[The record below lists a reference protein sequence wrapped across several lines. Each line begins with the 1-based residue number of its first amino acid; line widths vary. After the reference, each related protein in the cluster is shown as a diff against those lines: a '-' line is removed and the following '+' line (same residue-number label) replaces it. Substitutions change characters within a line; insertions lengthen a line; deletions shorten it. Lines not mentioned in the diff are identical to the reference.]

1 MPILERLTDIADR
14 VLPGAFTALVL
25 ARRGVL
31 RLLRPDKLL
40 RIARIRAQWGV
51 TPPAAFAVGAVRH
64 PDRPAVIDE
73 RGALSY
79 AEIHSRTT
87 RLAHGLAGHG
97 VDSRTRVGVLC
108 RNHHG
113 LIETVVACAKIG
125 ADVLLVNTGMT
136 PEQVRDVLA
145 EHEVGLLVADE
156 EFGEHVAAVPDGT
169 RLVLAR
175 TEGTTRRTTLEHL
188 IGVSGRTPLR
198 APVRNARIVV
208 LTSGT
213 TGTPKGA
220 PRPVNRDLHAAAVVL
235 ARIPLRAG
243 ERILV
248 PAPLFHTWGLAAML
262 LGGVLGATLVL
273 RRTFDPQQTL
283 AAAQRHRC
291 TSMFVVP
298 AMLQRMLDL
307 PESVRVPY
315 DLSALRVVASSGSAL
330 PPELATRARRTWG
343 PVLYNVYGTTEV
355 SWASIATP
363 HDLKEAPG
371 TAGRAPHRTTLRIL
385 DDRDR
390 PVNTGTTGRIFVG
403 NEMLFPGYT
412 RGGRGR
418 VVDELMAT
426 ADFGNLD
433 KSGRLSVTGRADDT
447 IVSGGENVHPQQV
460 TDALLTFPEVRDAA
474 TTGVPDDEF
483 GQRLAAFVV
492 LRAGQ
497 RLDATQ
503 ARERLRGQVARFAMP
518 RDVVFVHELPRNETG
533 KVVTRLLRDQ
543 LPDTADEG

>member
-1 MPILERLTDIADR
+1 MTDLADR

-25 ARRGVL
+25 ARRGAL

-51 TPPAAFAVGAVRH
+51 SPPAAFAIGAVRH

-79 AEIHSRTT
+79 AEVHARTT
-87 RLAHGLAGHG
+87 QLANGLAGHG

-113 LIETVVACAKIG
+113 FVETVVACSKIG
-125 ADVLLVNTGMT
+125 ADVVLVNTGLT
-136 PEQVRDVLA
+136 PDQVRGVLA
-145 EHEVGLLVADE
+145 DHDVDLLVADE
-156 EFGEHVAAVPDGT
+156 AFGDYLAAVPDGT
-169 RLVLAR
+169 RIVLAR

-188 IGVSGRTPLR
+188 IGSSSRTPLR
-198 APVRNARIVV
+198 PPERDAQIVV

-213 TGTPKGA
+213 SGPPKGA
-220 PRPVNRDLHAAAVVL
+220 RRPANRDLHAAAVVL
-235 ARIPLRAG
+235 ARVPLRAG

-248 PAPLFHTWGLAAML
+248 PAPLFHTWGLAALL

-273 RRTFDPQQTL
+273 RRKFDPQQTL

-315 DLSALRVVASSGSAL
+315 DLGTLRVVASSGSAL
-330 PPELATRARRTWG
+330 PPDLATRVRRAWG

-371 TAGRAPHRTTLRIL
+371 TAGRAPHHTSLRIL

-390 PVNTGTTGRIFVG
+390 PVKTGTNGRIFVG

-412 RGGRGR
+412 RGGRGT
-418 VVDELMAT
+418 VVGELMAT
-426 ADFGNLD
+426 GDLGHLD
-433 KSGRLSVTGRADDT
+433 RAGRLSVTGRADDT

-460 TDALLTFPEVRDAA
+460 TDALLAFPEVRDAA
-474 TTGVPDDEF
+474 TTGVPDEEF

-492 LRAGQ
+492 LRDGQ
-497 RLDATQ
+497 RLDTAQ
-503 ARERLRGQVARFAMP
+503 ARERLRSRVARFAVP
-518 RDVVFVHELPRNETG
+518 REVVFVDELPRNETG
-533 KVVTRLLRDQ
+533 KVVTRLLREQ
-543 LPDTADEG
+543 LPDTADRDG